1 MSDRATRKPLFI
13 LLVIILIVACS
24 VTLYVQLVVK
34 PFVNNVLSETVKNVY
49 SDIVAKLSAE
59 LKVSKEFS
67 ETFFE
72 YQKNSDGEIVA
83 VLSNGYAINQVNF
96 LVQKKV
102 FEQVSQLVNY
112 KIPVRLGAF
121 SGVSF
126 FSDFGPEVYLD
137 VLPIGSV
144 RCRFCSEYKAEGLNQ
159 TIHKF
164 YVRVYTT
171 IALSLPIEKIS
182 FEEFTDVFIAENL
195 IVGRVPDTYL
205 EGKDTTDYLDL
216 VP

>member
-1 MSDRATRKPLFI
+1 MSDVRAKKLFI
-13 LLVIILIVACS
+13 IVTGVILVIAICVM
-24 VTLYVQLVVK
+24 LYARFIVK
-34 PFVNNVLSETVKNVY
+34 PFVNNVLSATIKNVY
-49 SDIVAKLSAE
+49 SDIVADLSLE
-59 LKVSKEFS
+59 LKNSSEFS

-72 YQKNSDGEIVA
+72 YEKNADGEIVA
-83 VLSNGYAINQVNF
+83 VVSNGYAINQVNF

-102 FEQVSQLVNY
+102 FEQVSQLENY

-121 SGVSF
+121 SGISF

-144 RCRFCSEYKAEGLNQ
+144 KCRFCSEYKAEGLNQ